1 MSWASSVASWAGA
14 KIAGTDEGALPAVE
28 GLDVRAAIEA
38 LWDLDENRLK
48 SGTDFSLDLQGYT
61 FYKNKGDNARHPLF
75 KHVDD
80 SVFTD
85 RPTYSSFV
93 ALLDNYEREVADAE
107 EETHEERQEIHAF
120 LDAILETP
128 AMKFC
133 AKYLAHQSVAPKDPS
148 AFRRMLH
155 TLWFRGYPST
165 SGGPVDSSGFE
176 HVFVGEEKGSS
187 ITGMH
192 NWVQLYREEAKGL
205 LDYNGYIS
213 HDRSKPEDYILTL
226 QFEWTDA
233 EDGSR
238 QRKPMSTSF
247 IGVSPEFEIALY
259 TLAALAPA
267 HDRAV
272 KENRGKREIL
282 CSMDELDVELNI
294 VVWNRG
300 RTKMLRTAY
309 PEERKGDRPAKKS
322 TIVTPADTLPAVEG
336 LNIRGAIEWV
346 WDLDDNRLTPGV
358 DFILDLQGYTFY
370 KSKGDFAR
378 HPLFKHV
385 DDSVFT
391 DRPTYRTFV
400 ALLDNYEREVADAE
414 EETHE
419 ERQET
424 QAFLDA
430 VLATRPMQFCAKY
443 LANCHAAPADP
454 AAFRRMLHALWFR
467 GYASTKGGPVDSSG
481 FEHVFVGE
489 EKGSSI
495 TGMHNWV
502 QLYREEAKG
511 LLDYNGY
518 ISHDRSKPED
528 HILTLQFEWTDAED
542 GSNQTKPMSTSFV
555 GVSPEFEIALYTLAA
570 LAPDNDPAI
579 RENRGK
585 REILCSMDE
594 LDLELNSIV
603 WNRGRTK
610 MIRTAYPEERR

>member
-61 FYKNKGDNARHPLF
+61 FYKNKGDNAR
-75 KHVDD
+75 
-80 SVFTD
+80 
-85 RPTYSSFV
+85 
-93 ALLDNYEREVADAE
+93 
-107 EETHEERQEIHAF
+107 
-120 LDAILETP
+120 
-128 AMKFC
+128 
-133 AKYLAHQSVAPKDPS
+133 
-148 AFRRMLH
+148 
-155 TLWFRGYPST
+155 
-165 SGGPVDSSGFE
+165 
-176 HVFVGEEKGSS
+176 
-187 ITGMH
+187 MH

-542 GSNQTKPMSTSFV
+542 GSNQTKPM
-555 GVSPEFEIALYTLAA
+555 
-570 LAPDNDPAI
+570 
-579 RENRGK
+579 ENRGK